1 MDILNWLYLRKER
14 LIKKTA
20 NNANTDLVAIGADVS
35 FLKRDDKYK
44 TYAMPIKDL
53 SLAGDVANT
62 GYYTV
67 DLNTTSTVNVTT
79 PKGVI
84 EITMDFTNAIDPAA
98 NFATS
103 VGLTINNP
111 DMDFSD
117 LDKVY
122 YQATP
127 YYNPDQLGDTFIP
140 YVLAVGALPG
150 LNLEIF
156 NASSVEIGG
165 VASLALGTSTTI
177 LAEANKI
184 YTYLPTTTTGPGSGA
199 VVTLERDGAG
209 AISNIIVA
217 NTGREYVVSDTLDI
231 PGNYVG
237 GASPADDVTLNV
249 AAVDNENIFTG
260 KFYLYY
266 ELYNF

>member
-1 MDILNWLYLRKER
+1 MDILNWLYLRKEQ
-14 LIKKTA
+14 LIRKTA
-20 NNANTDLVAIGADVS
+20 NNADTDLIAVGADVT
-35 FLKRDDKYK
+35 FAKRDDRYK

-53 SLAGDVANT
+53 SVAGDVANT

-84 EITMDFTNAIDPAA
+84 EITMDSTNATDPAA

-127 YYNPDQLGDTFIP
+127 YYNPDQSGDTFIP

-156 NASSVEIGG
+156 NASSTQIGG
-165 VASLALGTSTTI
+165 INGLVMTGSTTI

-184 YTYLPTTTTGPGSGA
+184 YTYLPTSTTGSGEGAYFTVQRDNTGA
-199 VVTLERDGAG
+199 VS
-209 AISNIIVA
+209 AIDFV
-217 NTGREYVVSDTLDI
+217 NTGKNYILSDVVFI
-231 PGNYVG
+231 PGNFVG
-237 GASPADDVTLNV
+237 GVAPTDNITFTVGQILNPN
-249 AAVDNENIFTG
+249 AFTG